1 MSGSHPGLGPEIL
14 ANFKKKCLYR
24 LEILPMGVNVSLM
37 ISRFLLFPWDV
48 LSYLP
53 GMAHIGK
60 LFNYLK
66 LPYPLEGF
74 LLKRERDEGG
84 EF

>member
-1 MSGSHPGLGPEIL
+1 
-14 ANFKKKCLYR
+14 
-24 LEILPMGVNVSLM
+24 MGVNVSLM

-74 LLKRERDEGG
+74 LLKTEREEGEGG